1 MVRKI
6 TAITQFILE
15 LSDLL
20 DKKVKFTVDEVNNHI
35 ENKDVIDWLERELPL
50 GSENGLDFSLF
61 KKNHREWIHEELNSY
76 WGGYAGDE
84 RRKWGIEN
92 NGLCL
97 LISWST
103 EIVRDLYGRDG
114 ESSVNKDE
122 WL

>member
-1 MVRKI
+1 MEVLKLVRKI

-61 KKNHREWIHEELNSY
+61 KKT
-76 WGGYAGDE
+76 
-84 RRKWGIEN
+84 IEN
-92 NGLCL
+92 GFMK
-97 LISWST
+97 S
-103 EIVRDLYGRDG
+103 
-114 ESSVNKDE
+114 
-122 WL
+122 